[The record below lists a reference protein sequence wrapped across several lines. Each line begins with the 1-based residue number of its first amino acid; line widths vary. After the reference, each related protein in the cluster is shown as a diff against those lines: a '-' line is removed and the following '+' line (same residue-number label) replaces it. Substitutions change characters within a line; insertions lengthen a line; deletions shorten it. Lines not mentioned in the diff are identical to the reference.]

1 MGARC
6 TDLRMRPDR
15 IIRVLRTTLRR
26 MHGRLRQFVNSLQG
40 YLAPATDAP
49 ATSGRS
55 AEKQR
60 GEFRQVA
67 APDHPGVHAGSFDV
81 GVFDALAGEPRS
93 EIPIYFNLPVGSA

>member
-1 MGARC
+1 MAARC

-15 IIRVLRTTLRR
+15 IIQGRPTTRRR
-26 MHGRLRQFVNSLQG
+26 MHGRPWRFVNSLQR

-49 ATSGRS
+49 ASSERS

-81 GVFDALAGEPRS
+81 GVFDALAGEPGA
-93 EIPIYFNLPVGSA
+93 EIAIDFDQPV